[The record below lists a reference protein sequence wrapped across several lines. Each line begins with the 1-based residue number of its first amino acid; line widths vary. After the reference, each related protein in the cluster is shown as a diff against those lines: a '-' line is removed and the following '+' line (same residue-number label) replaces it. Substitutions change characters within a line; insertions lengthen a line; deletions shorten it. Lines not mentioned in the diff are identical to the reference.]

1 MANVIYNG
9 NGNTGGSVL
18 VDSNN
23 SPPWGAGMNVEMPS
37 AAARPHQ
44 SE

>member
-9 NGNTGGSVL
+9 NGNAGGSVL

-23 SPPWGAGMNVEMPS
+23 Y
-37 AAARPHQ
+37 AANASFTVLGRGH
-44 SE
+44 ERGNA